1 MMTAYGVSLIQGD
14 CLEQLKTL
22 PDCSVDSLVTDPPAG
37 ISFMGKDWDG
47 DKGGRKQWI
56 AWMTE
61 VMSECMRVLKP
72 GAHGL
77 VWALPRT
84 SHWTATALEDAGFR
98 VKDSILHCFGS
109 GFPKST
115 NVKKQAEK
123 AGIACVCDENVSDMR
138 NDLDAEGSVS
148 GDAQSDMQSHLLRK
162 TGETCLHGSAKAE
175 TSVRGVR
182 PDVSTKEPHR
192 TRKSKTLLLSL
203 QGRDQDGRSSDKS
216 AAQADRF
223 KHEGS
228 KARASIRGKQP
239 SVEGRNHLQTEQG
252 QLHRAEVCQVS
263 KRIPVDGS
271 QGRLRDGAQA
281 SHGDA
286 PRAPSKP
293 SGMRASQGPQHSEQS
308 DIESGMVSGQ
318 PITQACGRCGKT
330 RIAEGYGSAL
340 KPAVEIWWLVQKPLE
355 KNLTISANVL
365 KWGTGALNIDA
376 SRIGVAESDPNRR
389 QGDAVRYHKSQYQFL
404 DAASG
409 KRGAFAQQGR
419 FPANLVLSGDAPE
432 MLDEQSGTLKSG
444 AGQKNTRRSGGNTY
458 SAPAGA
464 NAREFSGDSGGASR
478 FFYCAKISR
487 SERNAGCANA
497 LSWENQA
504 QNLVELTAELS
515 RLAKDT
521 SAATMRLLADTS
533 WSTDLFGSESAAQSQ
548 KALMFTT
555 STVTKLITELKTS
568 NSSQSLNTS
577 ESILGAIRT
586 IEDSGLSLAESA
598 AILKKSSSTITSEK
612 TALALGASHAL
623 LKTLQK
629 IRDCAKPGNI
639 HSTVK
644 PKKLMAYLIRMV
656 TPPGGT
662 VLDCF
667 MGSGSTGI
675 AAKECGFE
683 FIGIEREPEYVA
695 IAEKRIEHAHG

>member
-1 MMTAYGVSLIQGD
+1 MRVIQGD

-22 PDCSVDSLVTDPPAG
+22 PDSSVDSLVTDPPAG

-56 AWMTE
+56 AWMTSIME
-61 VMSECMRVLKP
+61 ECMRVLKP

-365 KWGTGALNIDA
+365 KWGCGALNIDA
-376 SRIGVAESDPNRR
+376 SRIGYASEDDKASATP
-389 QGDAVRYHKSQYQFL
+389 QGKCT
-404 DAASG
+404 SG
-409 KRGAFAQQGR
+409 GLVTNAGIKKKEFERPAQLGR

-444 AGQKNTRRSGGNTY
+444 ASKSSYTIKPCEQKAMNGRNYERPMQERDAS
-458 SAPAGA
+458 
-464 NAREFSGDSGGASR
+464 EGGASR
-478 FFYCAKISR
+478 FFYCAKISK
-487 SERNAGCANA
+487 SERNAGLDSYEQIAIDGTCREENTVAVQLLQKVTSGLTGKWSIAECGLRLVVQFPKGSKSTIEMEISRIIESKILSYLMHSLTKGCTPGASKDADNGSSHAANA
-497 LSWENQA
+497 EKLKAWLLSI
-504 QNLVELTAELS
+504 T
-515 RLAKDT
+515 KG
-521 SAATMRLLADTS
+521 
-533 WSTDLFGSESAAQSQ
+533 STE
-548 KALMFTT
+548 
-555 STVTKLITELKTS
+555 
-568 NSSQSLNTS
+568 
-577 ESILGAIRT
+577 
-586 IEDSGLSLAESA
+586 
-598 AILKKSSSTITSEK
+598 
-612 TALALGASHAL
+612 LALGASRVASE
-623 LKTLQK
+623 TLQK
-629 IRDCAKPGNI
+629 TNASDAKPCVNF

-662 VLDCF
+662 VLDPF

-675 AAKECGFE
+675 AAKECGFD

-695 IAEKRIEHAHG
+695 IAIKRIESAVVNA

>member
-1 MMTAYGVSLIQGD
+1 
-14 CLEQLKTL
+14 
-22 PDCSVDSLVTDPPAG
+22 
-37 ISFMGKDWDG
+37 
-47 DKGGRKQWI
+47 
-56 AWMTE
+56 
-61 VMSECMRVLKP
+61 
-72 GAHGL
+72 
-77 VWALPRT
+77 
-84 SHWTATALEDAGFR
+84 
-98 VKDSILHCFGS
+98 
-109 GFPKST
+109 
-115 NVKKQAEK
+115 
-123 AGIACVCDENVSDMR
+123 
-138 NDLDAEGSVS
+138 
-148 GDAQSDMQSHLLRK
+148 
-162 TGETCLHGSAKAE
+162 
-175 TSVRGVR
+175 
-182 PDVSTKEPHR
+182 
-192 TRKSKTLLLSL
+192 
-203 QGRDQDGRSSDKS
+203 
-216 AAQADRF
+216 
-223 KHEGS
+223 
-228 KARASIRGKQP
+228 
-239 SVEGRNHLQTEQG
+239 
-252 QLHRAEVCQVS
+252 
-263 KRIPVDGS
+263 
-271 QGRLRDGAQA
+271 
-281 SHGDA
+281 
-286 PRAPSKP
+286 
-293 SGMRASQGPQHSEQS
+293 
-308 DIESGMVSGQ
+308 MVSGQ

-376 SRIGVAESDPNRR
+376 SRIGYASEDDKASATP
-389 QGDAVRYHKSQYQFL
+389 QGKCT
-404 DAASG
+404 SG
-409 KRGAFAQQGR
+409 GLVTNAGIKKKEFERPAQLGR

-598 AILKKSSSTITSEK
+598 ALLKKSSSTITSEK

-656 TPPGGT
+656 TPPNGT
-662 VLDCF
+662 VLDPF

-675 AAKECGFE
+675 AAKECGFD
-683 FIGIEREPEYVA
+683 FIGIERDAEYHE
-695 IAEKRIEHAHG
+695 IASKRIESAVSAGDL

>member
-1 MMTAYGVSLIQGD
+1 MHNGTLARSSWVRAAPSKARARDRRSREVRALTGPPLTQISVSGRACLNVSGVAPVRTDHGAKLLHGD
-14 CLEQLKTL
+14 CIDKLKDLESN
-22 PDCSVDSLVTDPPAG
+22 SVDSLVTDPPAG

-376 SRIGVAESDPNRR
+376 SRVEANGGYDAPADRG
-389 QGDAVRYHKSQYQFL
+389 QGHRD
-404 DAASG
+404 
-409 KRGAFAQQGR
+409 KRTGNSSLVGLTPGSAHAQGR

-444 AGQKNTRRSGGNTY
+444 ASKSSYTIKPCEQKAMNGRNYERPMQERDAS
-458 SAPAGA
+458 
-464 NAREFSGDSGGASR
+464 EGGASR
-478 FFYCAKISR
+478 FFYCAKISK
-487 SERNAGCANA
+487 SERNAGCETGETRHM
-497 LSWENQA
+497 S
-504 QNLVELTAELS
+504 TA
-515 RLAKDT
+515 RLNSGDKSGKFPDHDT
-521 SAATMRLLADTS
+521 R
-533 WSTDLFGSESAAQSQ
+533 
-548 KALMFTT
+548 
-555 STVTKLITELKTS
+555 
-568 NSSQSLNTS
+568 
-577 ESILGAIRT
+577 
-586 IEDSGLSLAESA
+586 
-598 AILKKSSSTITSEK
+598 EK
-612 TALALGASHAL
+612 T
-623 LKTLQK
+623 
-629 IRDCAKPGNI
+629 GN
-639 HSTVK
+639 HHPTVK

-656 TPPGGT
+656 TPPNGT
-662 VLDCF
+662 VLDPF

-675 AAKECGFE
+675 AAKECGFD
-683 FIGIEREPEYVA
+683 FIGIERDAEYHE
-695 IAEKRIEHAHG
+695 IASKRIESAVSAGDL